1 MKEIVFELGT
11 NYVIFKD
18 TNEVVT
24 DDTKIYKGN
33 SGENHS
39 YCGTL
44 KEIRDR
50 TSTGTNEILDK
61 NGKILDKNSTYY
73 GEVPDTRDITE
84 ATQLGMTHTNPSDGN
99 SFISASSG
107 QVVTP
112 MEIDNRRDPQQASDV
127 SHRTAV
133 TMTSSNDTNAVRTPS
148 SRTESAQS
156 I

>member
-1 MKEIVFELGT
+1 MKEIEFKHGT

-18 TNEVVT
+18 TKMVVT

-33 SGENHS
+33 LSENQS

-44 KEIRDR
+44 KEIKNR
-50 TSTGTNEILDK
+50 TSTGTNVILDK
-61 NGKILDKNSTYY
+61 NGNILDKNSTYY

-99 SFISASSG
+99 SFTSAPSG

-112 MEIDNRRDPQQASDV
+112 MEIDDRRVPQQASDV

-148 SRTESAQS
+148 SRTESAL
-156 I
+156 